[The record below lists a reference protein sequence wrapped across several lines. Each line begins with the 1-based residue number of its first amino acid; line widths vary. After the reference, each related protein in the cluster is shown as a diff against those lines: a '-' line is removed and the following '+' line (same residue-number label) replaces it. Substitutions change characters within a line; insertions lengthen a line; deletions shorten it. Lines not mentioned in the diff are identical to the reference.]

1 MPVDAPGST
10 AGLMQTE
17 RLTLGVLLF
26 GVAALALSD
35 FVSPVYWLLT
45 AIAGLM
51 RLLIGPRLALS
62 EMQASL
68 LGWAGFFWVAAELAL
83 GRAWLVALTDFL
95 LILSLAVCVEAA
107 TPRNH
112 LHRLL
117 TGTFLI
123 LAASVLTDSVLYA
136 LPLTGFLLM
145 LWRSCRRLYAIEGE
159 GGPLVNNAAA
169 LPLGG
174 WRNDWF
180 ALLLMMLVSACL
192 FVLAPRFDVQ
202 SGLQN
207 IQPRMQLSG
216 FSDAVHLGDFARE
229 LDPTVVMRVELPGVP
244 EEQARGLLQGR
255 YWRGVALSVFDQGN
269 WRQQKDAIRV
279 HAAAHGT
286 LELRNGESSD
296 RILLLYREAVEHA
309 FVMLP
314 DGALRLLDLPR
325 DAALTEN
332 GSVTFIASPSSRLRL
347 AIAIDAHS
355 GLRQGGSL
363 MQGAGLPGMRP
374 PLAAEREP
382 AESRVVR
389 DWAKRVSAGSADDEQ
404 RLQRVAAELSGWEY
418 SLQTRVDAEHPVEH
432 FLLQSRS
439 GHCEMFA
446 TSMALA
452 ARSLGIPARVVNG
465 YYGGEWNAAG
475 GFLMLRQQ
483 HAHAWVEAWLNDRW
497 QRFDPTPVSRWQLS
511 AVRFPD
517 IEQAWDALRLGWYR
531 YVLEFGNQ
539 DRQGLMQRM
548 QQWLRQYA
556 IYLLFLPLGWLIGV
570 LLRHVLPAMRQA
582 YKDGGK
588 GRRTQRCRR
597 LLDGWLLDHGIR
609 RSPWQPLSGLPCP
622 QNVDPSGWK
631 EFVTAW
637 ESAVY
642 ADGAAW
648 NAARMR
654 RHLRALTRMSC

>member
-1 MPVDAPGST
+1 MPVDAPEPT

-35 FVSPVYWLLT
+35 FVSPAYWLLT
-45 AIAGLM
+45 AVAGLM
-51 RLLIGPRLALS
+51 RLFIGPRLALT

-68 LGWAGFFWVAAELAL
+68 LGWAGFFWVGAELAL

-95 LILSLAVCVEAA
+95 LILSVAVSIEVA

-136 LPLTGFLLM
+136 LPLAGFLLM
-145 LWRSCRRLYAIEGE
+145 LWRSCRRLYAVEGRS
-159 GGPLVNNAAA
+159 GPAANNGAELA
-169 LPLGG
+169 LGG
-174 WRNDWF
+174 WRKDWL
-180 ALLLMMLVSACL
+180 ALFLMMLVSACL

-202 SGLQN
+202 SGLKN
-207 IQPRMQLSG
+207 IQPRLQVSG
-216 FSDAVHLGDFARE
+216 FSDSVHLGDFARE
-229 LDPTVVMRVELPGVP
+229 LDSTVVMRVELPGVSD
-244 EEQARGLLQGR
+244 EQARELLQGR
-255 YWRGVALSVFDQGN
+255 YWRGVALSAFDQGN
-269 WRQQKDAIRV
+269 WRQQVDAIRV
-279 HAAAHGT
+279 HAAAHT
-286 LELRNGESSD
+286 SLELNSRPSD
-296 RILLLYREAVEHA
+296 RVILLYREAVEHA

-314 DGALRLLDLPR
+314 DGALRLLDLPQ
-325 DAALTEN
+325 DAGLTEN

-355 GLRQGGSL
+355 GIPQ
-363 MQGAGLPGMRP
+363 AGLRSEMRP
-374 PLAAEREP
+374 PTAAEREP
-382 AESRVVR
+382 AESRIVR
-389 DWAKRVSAGSADDEQ
+389 DWAQQVSAGSGNDAQ
-404 RLQRVAAELSGWEY
+404 RLQRVADELAGWGY
-418 SLQTRVDAEHPVEH
+418 SLTTRVDEAHPVEH

-483 HAHAWVEAWLNDRW
+483 HAHAWVEAWLDHRW

-511 AVRFPD
+511 AVRFPG

-539 DRQGLMQRM
+539 DRQGLLQRI
-548 QQWLRQYA
+548 QQWTKQYA
-556 IYLLFLPLGWLIGV
+556 IYLLILPLGWLIGL
-570 LLRHVLPAMRQA
+570 LLRFVLPVLSLDYSQDRTA
-582 YKDGGK
+582 
-588 GRRTQRCRR
+588 RRTQRCRR
-597 LLDGWLLDHGIR
+597 LLDGWLLSHGIR
-609 RSPWQPLSGLPCP
+609 RSPWQPLSRLPCP
-622 QNVDPSGWK
+622 EGVDVLRWK
-631 EFVTAW
+631 AFVTAW

-642 ADGAAW
+642 ADGAGW

-654 RHLRALTRMSC
+654 RHLRALARMSC